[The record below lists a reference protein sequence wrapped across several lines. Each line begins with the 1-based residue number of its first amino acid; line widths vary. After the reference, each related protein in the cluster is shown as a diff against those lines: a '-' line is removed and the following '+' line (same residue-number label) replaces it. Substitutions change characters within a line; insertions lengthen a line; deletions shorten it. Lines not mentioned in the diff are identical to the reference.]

1 VTAPIAAGPTGAT
14 GTPWRVWARQTW
26 AVARLELPRCVKGG
40 RAAALY
46 LLAAA
51 PIGLMAMAAVAVA
64 LQSFEPSPAESERGF
79 AAVYAVFVLRWCVFF
94 ACVAV
99 FLNLFRSEVVD
110 GTLHYWLL
118 APVRREALV
127 LGKYGAGLA
136 VTATVMT
143 AATVVAA
150 LMTYIPFD
158 TAVTLDRLVVGP
170 ALAHVA
176 SFALATALACVGYGA
191 LFLLLGMWFRN
202 PVLPTLT
209 VLGWEYVNFLLPPAL
224 RSASIVFHLQSLLP
238 LPLTEGPLGVVAEP
252 SPPAVAV
259 TGILVFSAVCQA
271 LAAWRLRRMEVA
283 YGEG

>member
-1 VTAPIAAGPTGAT
+1 MTAPAAWGL
-14 GTPWRVWARQTW
+14 WARQAL

-51 PIGLMAMAAVAVA
+51 PIGLMSLAAVAVA
-64 LQSFEPSPAESERGF
+64 LQSYEPSPAETEQGF

-99 FLNLFRSEVVD
+99 FLSLFRSEVVD

-127 LGKYGAGLA
+127 LGKYGAGLL

-150 LMTYIPFD
+150 LMAYIPFGA
-158 TAVTLDRLVVGP
+158 AVTLDRLLGGP
-170 ALAHVA
+170 ALSHIA
-176 SFALATALACVGYGA
+176 SFALATVLACVGYGA
-191 LFLLLGMWFRN
+191 LFLLLGIWFRN

-252 SPPAVAV
+252 APPAVAIG
-259 TGILVFSAVCQA
+259 GILVFSAACLA
-271 LAAWRLRRMEVA
+271 LSAWGLRRMEVV